1 MLVCIAPFRGSLRKG
16 AFPLPPFGSD
26 RQASNQEVKVKVPS
40 EKILVQKQA
49 IVADLAEKLQNSA
62 AGVLVDYKGITVADD
77 TKLRRELREA
87 GVNYFVVKNTLLER
101 AAEQVGFGQLKD
113 HLSGTSAL
121 AISAEDPVVAA
132 KILTKYAEGSKG
144 KFVVKAGYVDG
155 GVIDAAKVAELG
167 NLPNREGLLSMLLSA
182 LTGNLRGLACA
193 LNAIAEKN
201 GEGAPAEEAAAEA
214 PAEAPAEPAAE

>member
-1 MLVCIAPFRGSLRKG
+1 M
-16 AFPLPPFGSD
+16 
-26 RQASNQEVKVKVPS
+26 PS
-40 EKILVQKQA
+40 EKILAKKQEV
-49 IVADLAEKLQNSA
+49 VADLAAKLQESA

-87 GVNYFVVKNTLLER
+87 GVDYFVVKNTLLER
-101 AAEQVGFGQLKD
+101 AADQVGFHSLKD

-121 AISAEDPVVAA
+121 AVSKEDAIVAA

-144 KFVVKAGYVDG
+144 KFSVKAGFVDG
-155 GVIDAAKVAELG
+155 GVIDAAKVSELG

-193 LNAIAEKN
+193 LNSIAEKN
-201 GEGAPAEEAAAEA
+201 AEAAAEVPAEAPAAEA
-214 PAEAPAEPAAE
+214 PAAE